1 MKTSRFSWR
10 NLVGFG
16 AATAVVAV
24 SASLLGPISPAG
36 AVPTAPLAAQIGAGA
51 EPAATV
57 LDKLVG
63 ADAGKFD
70 LKIIA
75 KNAGQDTYK
84 VTAAGGRVTIEGSTP
99 ATILAGFNAYVGQ
112 VLHQSTSWNS
122 NSLKLPATL
131 PGTALIQNT
140 ANVQHRFVNNDVEDG
155 YTGAYRSLQQWKDM
169 IDTFA
174 LHGLNEVFMP
184 VGAEAVY
191 LDVLKQFGYSEAE
204 VLAWIPQS
212 AHQPWW
218 LLQNMSADPH
228 PITLNTVNQ
237 RAALGK
243 DIANYIRSLG
253 MVPVLPGYFGTVPAG
268 FKAKNPTAS
277 VVPQGNWVGG
287 YQRPDWL
294 DPNNVVFPQIAKA
307 FYDASTARLG
317 ASSMYKMDLLH
328 EGGIAGTVNVST
340 ATVAV
345 EKALQTAHMDAI
357 WVLLG
362 WQNNP
367 PQAVAAAANPAT
379 TFIVDGISDRY
390 NNQNRDA
397 TWKGIPYAFGT
408 IWNFGGHTT
417 MGSQLSVQNTRY
429 FEWLNKPGSAMK
441 GLAIMPEGGDNNP
454 AAFDF
459 FAGLAWRS
467 APTDLTAW
475 FSDFAQRRYGVADA
489 NAAAAWDVLR
499 QTAYDLPAND
509 GWSEAADGLFGAAPS
524 LTVNKAAA
532 WSPGSQRYNMDTF
545 ATALP
550 KLLAASPAV
559 KATDT
564 YKYDLMDVSR
574 QVLSNLSRT
583 MLPKIKKAYDAGEVA
598 EFEELTT
605 LWLESMDLMDK
616 IAGTN
621 SQQLLGSWIK
631 QARDFTT
638 IAADKAG
645 MEADQRSLVSLWSPG
660 MSNLNDYANR
670 EWNGLVGG
678 YYKARWSAYFTS
690 LEQKMTGSGP
700 GTAPNFAAL
709 GAAFINGTGPYEPA
723 GGYPTTATGD
733 MVALATDAV
742 VRYNEVINF
751 IPALPVLPAPPGNGK
766 TQLSELPFVSNES
779 DASLG
784 PIGRNTA
791 IGDNTT
797 KVRNKITLAGI
808 VYEKGLGVNS
818 PSTIVFNLGGKCT
831 NFSATAG
838 IDSTMDASGK
848 TPNVIFN
855 VLGDG
860 TSIYTSGA
868 FTGTTGAAPQAPVKI
883 SVDVT
888 GVQLLTL
895 NVDPNGV
902 NWFDRANWA
911 DAQVTCGGDQP
922 APAAPGNG
930 TTQLSH
936 LPILAADFD
945 PAFGLVARDTEIGDA
960 ATRVRRPLMLNNV
973 TYATGLGVQAPT
985 TLEFNVG
992 GRCSVFQSLAGIDGT
1007 MDQAGK
1013 TPSVTFIVLG
1023 DGVQLYTS
1031 GEFSGGEPKSINV
1044 PIKGVKKLTLKVT
1057 EGTVNYFD
1065 RANWAN
1071 ARVTCAD
1078 PETAPVTTATLPAA
1092 SASGWHTVA
1101 PSLTLTTEPAK
1112 VLRSEYKLGAGAW
1125 TVYTAPIALP
1135 EGAASVSYRSVA
1147 LGGTEETA
1155 KTLGTVKVDTIR
1167 PTVASSVSQRMVTLT
1182 GADAGSGVASIESSA
1197 DGGATWRSYS
1207 APIAAGDVALTLT
1220 YRSRDV
1226 AGNTS
1231 APVTPLVIDAVPT
1244 PSAAPSA
1251 TASGLASASATPSS
1265 TGSATASASATS
1277 TAGSSTPGATPS
1289 NSTSPTATAATS
1301 ELSHTGAGST
1311 PLLIMGMV
1319 VLLLGTVLTLAR
1331 RRAQHG

>member
-1 MKTSRFSWR
+1 MKIPPARR
-10 NLVGFG
+10 QGRLRLG
-16 AATAVVAV
+16 AATAAL
-24 SASLLGPISPAG
+24 AIAAAMLGPISPSA
-36 AVPTAPLAAQIGAGA
+36 AAPAAQVGPGA
-51 EPAATV
+51 EAAATV
-57 LDKLVG
+57 LARLVG
-63 ADAGKFD
+63 SDAGKFD
-70 LKIIA
+70 LAIGPKTS
-75 KNAGQDTYK
+75 GQDSYK
-84 VTAAGGRVTIEGSTP
+84 VTAQGGRVSITGSTP

-122 NSLKLPATL
+122 SSLDLPATL
-131 PGTALIQNT
+131 PDTAPLVNT
-140 ANVQHRFVNNDVEDG
+140 ANVPHRFVNNDVEDG
-155 YTGAYRSLQQWKDM
+155 YTGAYRTLEQWKDM
-169 IDTFA
+169 VDTFA

-184 VGAEAVY
+184 VGAEAIY

-204 VLAWIPQS
+204 ILAWIPQA

-268 FKAKNPTAS
+268 FKAKNPAAA

-294 DPNNVVFPQIAKA
+294 DPNNAVFPQVAKA
-307 FYDASTARLG
+307 FYDSSAARLG

-328 EGGIAGTVNVST
+328 EGGTPGPVNVST

-345 EKALQTAHMDAI
+345 EKALQTAHKDAI

-390 NNQNRDA
+390 NGQNRDA

-417 MGSQLSVQNTRY
+417 MGSQISVQNTRY

-467 APTDLTAW
+467 APADLTAW
-475 FSDFAQRRYGVADA
+475 FSDFAQHRYGVADP

-499 QTAYDLPAND
+499 QTAYDLPADD

-524 LTVNKAAA
+524 LTVNTAAA
-532 WSPGSQRYNMDTF
+532 WSPGSQRYDMDVF

-583 MLPKIKKAYDAGEVA
+583 MLPKIKKAYDAGEA
-598 EFEELTT
+598 ADFAELTT
-605 LWLESMDLMDK
+605 LWLDSMDLMDNV
-616 IAGTN
+616 AGTN
-621 SQQLLGSWIK
+621 SQQLLGNWIK

-638 IAADKAG
+638 VAADKDG
-645 MEADQRSLVSLWSPG
+645 MEADQRSIVSLWSPG
-660 MSNLNDYANR
+660 MSDLNDYANR

-690 LEQKMTGSGP
+690 LEQKMSGSGP
-700 GTAPNFAAL
+700 GTAPDFGAM
-709 GAAFINGTGPYEPA
+709 GAAFVNGTAPYEPA
-723 GGYPTTATGD
+723 GGYATTATGD
-733 MVALATDAV
+733 INALAADAV
-742 VRYNEVINF
+742 VRYNEVVDF
-751 IPALPVLPAPPGNGK
+751 IPAQPVLPAPPGNGK

-791 IGDNTT
+791 IGDNGT
-797 KVRNKITLAGI
+797 KVRNKITLGGT

-818 PSTIVFNLGGKCT
+818 PSTIVFNLGGKCS

-838 IDSTMDASGK
+838 IDGTMDTAGK
-848 TPNVIFN
+848 APNVIFN

-860 TSIYTSGA
+860 TNIYTSGA
-868 FTGTTGAAPQAPVKI
+868 FTASTGTTPQAPLKI

-911 DAQVTCGGDQP
+911 DAQVTCGGDEP

-930 TTQLSH
+930 VTQLSH
-936 LPILAADFD
+936 LPFLSDSSD
-945 PAFGLVARDTEIGDA
+945 PEYGLVARDTEIGDA
-960 ATRVRRPLMLNNV
+960 ATRVRRPLTLNGV

-992 GRCSVFQSLAGIDGT
+992 GRCSVFQALAGIDGT

-1013 TPSVTFIVLG
+1013 TPSVTFTVLG
-1023 DGVQLYTS
+1023 DGTEIYNS
-1031 GEFSGGEPKSINV
+1031 GEFTGGEPKSINV
-1044 PIKGVKKLTLKVT
+1044 PIKDVKTLTLKVT
-1057 EGTVNYFD
+1057 EGDVNWFD
-1065 RANWAN
+1065 RADWAN
-1071 ARVTCAD
+1071 ARVSCAD
-1078 PETAPVTTATLPAA
+1078 AEVAPVTTAGIAAVPASGWYTVAPILTLTADAA
-1092 SASGWHTVA
+1092 PSPNAARAGAGRTEYRFGDADWSAYAAPVVLPEGVTTVQYRSVSASGLA
-1101 PSLTLTTEPAK
+1101 
-1112 VLRSEYKLGAGAW
+1112 
-1125 TVYTAPIALP
+1125 
-1135 EGAASVSYRSVA
+1135 
-1147 LGGTEETA
+1147 EET
-1155 KTLGTVKVDTIR
+1155 KTLGPVKVDTVR
-1167 PTVASSVSQRMVTLT
+1167 PVVAAAVAGRAVTLS
-1182 GADAGSGVASIESSA
+1182 ASDAGSGIAAVEFTS
-1197 DGGATWRSYS
+1197 DGGTSWQAYT
-1207 APIAAGDVALTLT
+1207 APIAAGDGALTVGF
-1220 YRSRDV
+1220 RAADV
-1226 AGNTS
+1226 AGNAS
-1231 APVTPLVIDAVPT
+1231 APAEPVVVEAAAKPT
-1244 PSAAPSA
+1244 PTATSMA
-1251 TASGLASASATPSS
+1251 TASPSVSPTASATVPPSS
-1265 TGSATASASATS
+1265 TPPTS
-1277 TAGSSTPGATPS
+1277 TPAGAGQGDGLA
-1289 NSTSPTATAATS
+1289 N
-1301 ELSHTGAGST
+1301 TGASLGILPAT
-1311 PLLIMGMV
+1311 GLL
-1319 VLLLGTVLTLAR
+1319 VLLLGSALLALR
-1331 RRAQHG
+1331 RRPRHN